1 MLSLSPIYS
10 LSTYTIH
17 GSETRP
23 RMGAQGAGG
32 LAIRRV
38 WNLHGLVQGPEQT
51 NRGSSAPFNT
61 KLLKRPEF
69 HFSCCLD
76 GDSSACWAMWVA
88 VLFSLPTTRL
98 MGAIVAY
105 LGTGYLTTSYWP
117 LR

>member
-1 MLSLSPIYS
+1 
-10 LSTYTIH
+10 
-17 GSETRP
+17 
-23 RMGAQGAGG
+23 MGAQGASG

-51 NRGSSAPFNT
+51 NRGFISPVQYKASGET
-61 KLLKRPEF
+61 
-69 HFSCCLD
+69 

-98 MGAIVAY
+98 MGAIVGAMAY